1 MEDSVLPTEEYENVK
16 KFYKLLNLSKLGE
29 PNQIY
34 NFQDIIILCEIFEQ
48 RASLLQKI
56 FKYNPR
62 NVTVLAAS
70 QVVFTETKVN
80 ERTLIGGFTCVNTR
94 LAFDTDVLLNDNNQE
109 KVLFDIDIDGKKQTK
124 RVSCKTLK
132 MDENNQ
138 YGMTMTKPLPYR
150 CIKKQDT
157 VPSLTEFNRIL
168 DKISHEDKISH
179 LFTVDIKF
187 HNINEKTLLFNEI
200 YPPIFEKN
208 KKVDPYERSTLQL
221 FSIAVRNEEK

>member
-1 MEDSVLPTEEYENVK
+1 
-16 KFYKLLNLSKLGE
+16 
-29 PNQIY
+29 
-34 NFQDIIILCEIFEQ
+34 
-48 RASLLQKI
+48 
-56 FKYNPR
+56 
-62 NVTVLAAS
+62 
-70 QVVFTETKVN
+70 
-80 ERTLIGGFTCVNTR
+80 
-94 LAFDTDVLLNDNNQE
+94 
-109 KVLFDIDIDGKKQTK
+109 
-124 RVSCKTLK
+124 

-138 YGMTMTKPLPYR
+138 YGMTMTKPLPYG

-221 FSIAVRNEEK
+221 FSVAVRNEEK

>member
-1 MEDSVLPTEEYENVK
+1 M
-16 KFYKLLNLSKLGE
+16 
-29 PNQIY
+29 
-34 NFQDIIILCEIFEQ
+34 
-48 RASLLQKI
+48 
-56 FKYNPR
+56 
-62 NVTVLAAS
+62 
-70 QVVFTETKVN
+70 
-80 ERTLIGGFTCVNTR
+80 
-94 LAFDTDVLLNDNNQE
+94 LLNDNNQE
-109 KVLFDIDIDGKKQTK
+109 KVLFDICIDGKKQTK
-124 RVSCKTLK
+124 RVSCKTLG

-138 YGMTMTKPLPYR
+138 YGMTMTKPLPYG